1 MGRSA
6 NARKSHLKNSV
17 TTLDTRPC
25 RLRRTDRGNATEL
38 RSAPPPTAGSFDPL
52 AERKERI
59 MFTRVV
65 ELVSKQGKARELS
78 STINDKI
85 VPILK
90 KQPGFADEI
99 VLVADADSNRV
110 LALSF
115 WKTREDAERYQ
126 REQYNSG
133 PETLQ
138 PLLEAETGVPTFEVH
153 TSTGHKI
160 TAGKAA

>member
-1 MGRSA
+1 LTH
-6 NARKSHLKNSV
+6 KSF
-17 TTLDTRPC
+17 
-25 RLRRTDRGNATEL
+25 RRRVNGGFL
-38 RSAPPPTAGSFDPL
+38 SPL

-65 ELVSKQGKARELS
+65 ELISKQGKSRELS

-90 KQPGFADEI
+90 KQAGFVDEI
-99 VLVADADSNRV
+99 VLVSDVESNRV

-115 WKTREDAERYQ
+115 WKTSEDAERYQ
-126 REQYNSG
+126 REQYNSVRA
-133 PETLQ
+133 TLQ
-138 PLLEAETGVPTFEVH
+138 SLLEAEPVVRTFEVH

>member
-1 MGRSA
+1 
-6 NARKSHLKNSV
+6 
-17 TTLDTRPC
+17 
-25 RLRRTDRGNATEL
+25 
-38 RSAPPPTAGSFDPL
+38 
-52 AERKERI
+52 

-65 ELVSKQGKARELS
+65 ELVSKQGKARERS

-126 REQYNSG
+126 REQYNSVR
-133 PETLQ
+133 ETLQ
-138 PLLEAETGVPTFEVH
+138 PLPPEPVVRTFEVH
-153 TSTGHKI
+153 TSTGHRI

>member
-1 MGRSA
+1 
-6 NARKSHLKNSV
+6 
-17 TTLDTRPC
+17 
-25 RLRRTDRGNATEL
+25 
-38 RSAPPPTAGSFDPL
+38 
-52 AERKERI
+52 

-65 ELVSKQGKARELS
+65 ELVSKQGKSRELS
-78 STINDKI
+78 SAINEKI

-90 KQPGFADEI
+90 KQAGFVDEI
-99 VLVADADSNRV
+99 VLVSDADSNRV

-126 REQYNSG
+126 REQYNSVR
-133 PETLQ
+133 ETLQ
-138 PLLEAETGVPTFEVH
+138 HLLEGDPVVRTFDVH

>member
-1 MGRSA
+1 LTRKGTTSTVFSNIQIASA
-6 NARKSHLKNSV
+6 V
-17 TTLDTRPC
+17 
-25 RLRRTDRGNATEL
+25 
-38 RSAPPPTAGSFDPL
+38 APAAGSFHPL
-52 AERKERI
+52 AERKKRI

-90 KQPGFADEI
+90 KQAGFVDEI
-99 VLVADADSNRV
+99 VLVSDADSNRV

-115 WKTREDAERYQ
+115 WKTSEDAERYQ
-126 REQYNSG
+126 REQYNSVRA
-133 PETLQ
+133 TLQ
-138 PLLEAETGVPTFEVH
+138 SLLEAEPVVRTFEVH

>member
-1 MGRSA
+1 
-6 NARKSHLKNSV
+6 
-17 TTLDTRPC
+17 
-25 RLRRTDRGNATEL
+25 
-38 RSAPPPTAGSFDPL
+38 
-52 AERKERI
+52 

-90 KQPGFADEI
+90 KQAGFVDEI
-99 VLVADADSNRV
+99 VLVSDADSNRV

-126 REQYNSG
+126 REQYDSVRG
-133 PETLQ
+133 TLQ
-138 PLLEAETGVPTFEVH
+138 SALDAEPGVRTFQ
-153 TSTGHKI
+153 GHSI
-160 TAGKAA
+160 TRV

>member
-1 MGRSA
+1 
-6 NARKSHLKNSV
+6 
-17 TTLDTRPC
+17 
-25 RLRRTDRGNATEL
+25 
-38 RSAPPPTAGSFDPL
+38 
-52 AERKERI
+52 

-115 WKTREDAERYQ
+115 WKTREDADGSVTSVSSTTVFAKLCSPCSRPNRLSVRSRSIPQ
-126 REQYNSG
+126 RG
-133 PETLQ
+133 
-138 PLLEAETGVPTFEVH
+138 TGSPQAKPPNTNLK
-153 TSTGHKI
+153 SS
-160 TAGKAA
+160 

>member
-1 MGRSA
+1 
-6 NARKSHLKNSV
+6 
-17 TTLDTRPC
+17 
-25 RLRRTDRGNATEL
+25 
-38 RSAPPPTAGSFDPL
+38 
-52 AERKERI
+52 
-59 MFTRVV
+59 MFRRVV
-65 ELVSKQGKARELS
+65 ELVSKQGKARERS

-126 REQYNSG
+126 REQYNSVRDA
-133 PETLQ
+133 LQ
-138 PLLEAETGVPTFEVH
+138 PLLEAEPVVRTFEVH
-153 TSTGHKI
+153 SSTGHKI
-160 TAGKAA
+160 TASKAA